1 MATKTIRFTPFSRVS
16 PTLDFALKNNL
27 NVLFSGEHGVG
38 KSSIIIETLKRHG
51 LKYRYFSAS
60 TMDPYVDFVGIP
72 MQVENEQG
80 DEVIRCIRPEHI
92 SDDVEVFVFD
102 EFNRSH
108 SKIRNAVMEL
118 IQSKSINGRKFP
130 NLKVVWAAINPSDHE
145 NSYDVEDLD
154 PAQADRFH
162 MHIHLPY
169 EADESYFKREHGATG
184 EAAVQWWKLL
194 ERENKKVISPRRL
207 EYGVSAYNEG
217 ATADLIG
224 VLFDGVVNNVVN
236 SFLEELGKVSIIA
249 ILQRLTKNRSQQDEN
264 EVRSTL
270 HDLVSTISGRNS
282 LERIYK
288 LESEKHPQFMWT
300 IVHTPLEFVKSI
312 MSAEFQRNEP
322 FNYDML
328 MATIKK
334 HDPVHPVLL
343 EKTAEI
349 LGRSKETR
357 DMSDKEYFDFL
368 RQHFDERN
376 VGAIQHE
383 ITNSL
388 RFVRYVNNRLPNDLS
403 FLGLN
408 EFRNFIL
415 ERGYG
420 KWASKGPSKTYV
432 ATDKSYSGV
441 SLMQMVLSPES
452 LAEIIEYPTVDA
464 KTRKR
469 AIPVLLILS
478 QLMCI
483 TRWMDSSTERDN
495 LYRIGKMI
503 HSLKYRI
510 RQETLVDIAAEF
522 RSCSVAAKTY
532 FMANKSDGSAWACL
546 LPEFHNIP
554 QQLLSPMTESL
565 DKAYTNFYPKGV
577 GGKTWESVSDEFQP
591 IRRVI
596 V

>member
-16 PTLDFALKNNL
+16 PTLDFALKNKL

-184 EAAVQWWKLL
+184 EAAVQWWNLL
-194 ERENKKVISPRRL
+194 TMADKKTISPRRL

-249 ILQRLTKNRSQQDEN
+249 TLQRLTKDRSQLSEN
-264 EVRSTL
+264 GIRSTL

-288 LESEKHPQFMWT
+288 WEQEKYSHFMWT
-300 IVHTPLEFVKSI
+300 IVHTPLEFVQSI

-322 FNYDML
+322 FNFDQL
-328 MATIKK
+328 MAKIKQY
-334 HDPVHPVLL
+334 DPTHPILL
-343 EKTAEI
+343 EKTAEVRKAQSNVE
-349 LGRSKETR
+349 L
-357 DMSDKEYFDFL
+357 MSDREYFRFM
-368 RQHFDERN
+368 RAQFDERN
-376 VGAIQHE
+376 VGIVQREVASS
-383 ITNSL
+383 T
-388 RFVRYVNNRLPNDLS
+388 RFLKYCNHRMPDDVIFTSVADLNT
-403 FLGLN
+403 FMLQ
-408 EFRNFIL
+408 RD
-415 ERGYG
+415 YG
-420 KWASKGPSKTYV
+420 KWSGNGPSKTYI
-432 ATDKSYSGV
+432 AKISSDNGV
-441 SLMQMVLSPES
+441 SLAQMIFSPES
-452 LAEIIEYPTVDA
+452 LAEITEYPSVDA

-469 AIPVLLILS
+469 AISVLLILS
-478 QLMCI
+478 QLMCG
-483 TRWMDSSTERDN
+483 TRWMDATTERDT

-503 HSLKYRI
+503 YGLKYRI
-510 RQETLVDIAAEF
+510 RQETLNDIAVRF
-522 RSCSVAAKTY
+522 GGTSIGGKTY
-532 FMANKSDGSAWACL
+532 FMADKDGSSWACL
-546 LPEFHNIP
+546 LPQFHNMPHQILNP
-554 QQLLSPMTESL
+554 MMELLDGMF
-565 DKAYTNFYPKGV
+565 TNILVKGHGSMKWV
-577 GGKTWESVSDEFQP
+577 NVSDDFLP
-591 IRRVI
+591 TPKVP

>member
-38 KSSIIIETLKRHG
+38 KSSIIIETLKNHG

-72 MQVENEQG
+72 MQVENAAG

-169 EADESYFKREHGATG
+169 EADESYFKRVHGATG

-194 ERENKKVISPRRL
+194 SNEEKKVISPRRL

-217 ATADLIG
+217 ANADLVS
-224 VLFDGVVNNVVN
+224 VLFDGVVTNVVN
-236 SFLEELGKVSIIA
+236 SFLEELGKVSIVA
-249 ILQRLTKNRSQQDEN
+249 TLQRLTKDRFQLSEDEI
-264 EVRSTL
+264 RSTL
-270 HDLVSTISGRNS
+270 HDLVSTVSGRNS
-282 LERIYK
+282 MERIYK
-288 LESEKHPQFMWT
+288 WEYEKYSHFVWT
-300 IVHTPLEFVKSI
+300 IVHTPLEFVKSV

-322 FNYDML
+322 FNYDRV
-328 MATIKK
+328 MAAIK
-334 HDPVHPVLL
+334 HYDPTHPVLL
-343 EKTAEI
+343 EKVAEV
-349 LGRSKETR
+349 RSATTR
-357 DMSDKEYFDFL
+357 CSDMKDREYFRFM
-368 RQHFDERN
+368 RTNFDERN
-376 VGAIQHE
+376 VAIVQRE
-383 ITNSL
+383 ILHSF
-388 RFVRYVNNRLPNDLS
+388 RFVKYCNDRMPQDVA
-403 FLGLN
+403 FGN
-408 EFRNFIL
+408 TDEFTAFMLQRD
-415 ERGYG
+415 YG
-420 KWASKGPSKTYV
+420 KWANNGPSKTYL
-432 ATDKSYSGV
+432 AKIHSDNGV
-441 SLMQMVLSPES
+441 SLGQMIFSPES
-452 LAEIIEYPTVDA
+452 LSEITEYPSLDA

-469 AIPVLLILS
+469 AISVLLILS
-478 QLMCI
+478 QLMGG
-483 TRWMDSSTERDN
+483 TRWMDASTERDS

-503 HSLKYRI
+503 YGLKYRI
-510 RQETLVDIAAEF
+510 RQDTLNDIATVF
-522 RSCSVAAKTY
+522 SGTSIGAKTY
-532 FMANKSDGSAWACL
+532 FMSKKDGYDWACL
-546 LPEFHNIP
+546 LPRFYNLPHQI
-554 QQLLSPMTESL
+554 LTPMEQSL
-565 DKAYTNFYPKGV
+565 DSMFTNTIVKGH
-577 GGKTWESVSDEFQP
+577 GSMKWEAVSDEFQP
-591 IRRVI
+591 TLKAAF
-596 V
+596 

>member
-16 PTLDFALKNNL
+16 PTLDFALKNKL

-169 EADESYFKREHGATG
+169 EADENYFKREHGPTG
-184 EAAVQWWKLL
+184 EAAVQWWNLL
-194 ERENKKVISPRRL
+194 TMADKKTISPRRL

-224 VLFDGVVNNVVN
+224 VLFDGVINSVVN

-249 ILQRLTKNRSQQDEN
+249 TLQRLTKDRSQLSED

-288 LESEKHPQFMWT
+288 WEQEKYSHFMWT

-312 MSAEFQRNEP
+312 MSAEFQMNEP
-322 FNYDML
+322 FNYDQL
-328 MATIKK
+328 MAKIKQF
-334 HDPVHPVLL
+334 DPTHPVLL
-343 EKTAEI
+343 EQIAEVRKKT
-349 LGRSKETR
+349 
-357 DMSDKEYFDFL
+357 SDVWQMNDREYFRFM
-368 RQHFDERN
+368 RGHFDERN
-376 VGAIQHE
+376 IAIVQRE
-383 ITNSL
+383 VLGST
-388 RFVRYVNNRLPNDLS
+388 RFVRYCNDRMPDDVAFADTSDLTT
-403 FLGLN
+403 FMVQ
-408 EFRNFIL
+408 RD
-415 ERGYG
+415 YG
-420 KWASKGPSKTYV
+420 KWTNNGPSK
-432 ATDKSYSGV
+432 SYLANINSDNGV
-441 SLMQMVLSPES
+441 SLGQMIFSPES
-452 LAEIIEYPTVDA
+452 LAEITEYPSVDA

-469 AIPVLLILS
+469 AISVLLILS
-478 QLMCI
+478 QMMCG
-483 TRWMDSSTERDN
+483 TRWMDAATERDS
-495 LYRIGKMI
+495 LYRIGKTLF
-503 HSLKYRI
+503 SLKYRI
-510 RQETLVDIAAEF
+510 RQETLNDIAVRF
-522 RSCSVAAKTY
+522 GGTSIGAKTY
-532 FMANKSDGSAWACL
+532 FMADKNGSDWVCM
-546 LPEFHNIP
+546 LPQFHNIP
-554 QQLLSPMTESL
+554 HQIAYPMQELFDGMFSNVL
-565 DKAYTNFYPKGV
+565 VKGNSSV
-577 GGKTWESVSDEFQP
+577 KWVAVSDEYQP
-591 IRRVI
+591 IKKGI